1 MTKPPRALDPHSI
14 CGLPQ
19 SLQGTPVP
27 QSYVVYYACHYFSE
41 RFISRTHLYIKL
53 HETTPKRVIQT
64 LTTYFREEQN
74 LKVNDIQYP
83 YYTILR
89 VEVAPFSK
97 EWLNSHHEEV

>member
-1 MTKPPRALDPHSI
+1 MREQLIEKLEEPEIKSHVYDYTF
-14 CGLPQ
+14 
-19 SLQGTPVP
+19 
-27 QSYVVYYACHYFSE
+27 VVE
-41 RFISRTHLYIKL
+41 RDAMFHIPTGRTHLYIKL

-64 LTTYFREEQN
+64 LTTYFRDEQN

-97 EWLNSHHEEV
+97 EWLAGAPK